1 VQQIGENISQINR
14 DIGLT
19 VLFVEQNIDMIVSL
33 AQRCYVIDNGKI
45 VDQLSRSELTDT
57 ATLRRYL
64 AV

>member
-1 VQQIGENISQINR
+1 VQQIGENVSQING

-19 VLFVEQNIDMIVSL
+19 VFFVEQNIDMIMSL
-33 AQRCYVIDNGKI
+33 AQRCYVIDKGKI
-45 VDQLSRSELTDT
+45 VDQLSTSELSDT